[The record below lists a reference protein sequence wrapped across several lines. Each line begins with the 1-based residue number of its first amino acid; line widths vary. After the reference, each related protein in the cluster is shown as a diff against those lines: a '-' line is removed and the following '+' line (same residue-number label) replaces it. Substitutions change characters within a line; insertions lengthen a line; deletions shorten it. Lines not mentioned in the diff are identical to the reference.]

1 MKASSFQHEWEYAV
15 FCNIESSQKNKKI
28 IKNLRYI
35 SWWQKFH
42 NANIHLFF
50 FLLIIII
57 IWMEKFHY
65 RNDRTLYCIA
75 SGLLLIW
82 IGMRDRHE
90 LKMFVY
96 QTKAGI
102 DHVVLMLLLI
112 CCCETIIVAAQQND
126 GRITLNQ
133 GTIIGVI
140 WIERI
145 VCIECVHAKCA
156 YF

>member
-1 MKASSFQHEWEYAV
+1 
-15 FCNIESSQKNKKI
+15 
-28 IKNLRYI
+28 
-35 SWWQKFH
+35 
-42 NANIHLFF
+42 
-50 FLLIIII
+50 
-57 IWMEKFHY
+57 
-65 RNDRTLYCIA
+65 
-75 SGLLLIW
+75 
-82 IGMRDRHE
+82 MRDRHE

-140 WIERI
+140 
-145 VCIECVHAKCA
+145 
-156 YF
+156 